1 MPGRAPASAAWSRA
15 LAPRLA
21 LLLLAVV
28 VARVGRLAEHRL
40 PEPVGDALGGV
51 LAAALVAV
59 LVLVVAPRARALT
72 AGLVAFGL
80 CAAVELLRLTPL
92 PQAVAELWPPL
103 APVLDAAFSPA
114 GLLWS
119 AVGAALG
126 VAAGV
131 AVARAASRSV
141 SHRRR
146 GRGGSHT

>member
-1 MPGRAPASAAWSRA
+1 MPGRAPASTTLARA
-15 LAPRLA
+15 LAPRFA

-40 PEPVGDALGGV
+40 PEPVGGPLGEV

-59 LVLVVAPRARALT
+59 LVLVVRPRTRALM
-72 AGLVAFGL
+72 AAAVGFGL
-80 CAAVELLRLTPL
+80 CAAVELLRLTPW
-92 PQAVAELWPPL
+92 PQALADRWPPL

-126 VAAGV
+126 AVAGA
-131 AVARAASRSV
+131 AVARGV
-141 SHRRR
+141 SR
-146 GRGGSHT
+146 GRVRDGHHT